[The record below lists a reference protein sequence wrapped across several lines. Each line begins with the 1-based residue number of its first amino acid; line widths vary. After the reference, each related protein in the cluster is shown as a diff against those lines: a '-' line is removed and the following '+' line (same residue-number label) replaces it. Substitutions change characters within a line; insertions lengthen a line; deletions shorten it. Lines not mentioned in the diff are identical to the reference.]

1 MSNVDEQLWML
12 HHQMYRKQVQITINY
27 SINRTANKLFIW
39 QLLPVTS
46 CWLA

>member
-1 MSNVDEQLWML
+1 MYNVDQQLCML
-12 HHQMYRKQVQITINY
+12 HQLTYRKQVQITINY

-39 QLLPVTS
+39 QPLPVTS